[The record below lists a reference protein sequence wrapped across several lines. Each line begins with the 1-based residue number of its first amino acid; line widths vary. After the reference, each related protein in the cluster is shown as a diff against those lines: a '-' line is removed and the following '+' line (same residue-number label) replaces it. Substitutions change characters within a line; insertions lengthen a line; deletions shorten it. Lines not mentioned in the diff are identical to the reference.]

1 MITVDFREASASKS
15 ILDGLIKLGVKVE
28 IGRLDAGDYAIS
40 SNETPALL
48 ERKEIFNF
56 AGDVASGRL
65 WQQLEKLS
73 SIQDFRK
80 AVLIEGSTA
89 LLQKLGRKWNMS
101 SIYGA
106 LNSIWL
112 EWNIPLLFTPS
123 KNHTIILLANLDRR
137 LSGERKVEARI
148 FKPKTEDYSEVAL
161 SMLAQIPYVNTVKAK
176 RILEKFGTVKDVVEN
191 LDRIEEV
198 EGIGE
203 KISEAIKKAF
213 TTKFQQ

>member
-1 MITVDFREASASKS
+1 MITVDFRETSASKS

-40 SNETPALL
+40 SNETPALV

-80 AVLIEGSTA
+80 AVLIEGSPA
-89 LLQKLGRKWNMS
+89 LLQKLGRKWNMG

-112 EWNIPLLFTPS
+112 EWNSPLLFTPS
-123 KNHTIILLANLDRR
+123 KNHTIILLANLDKR

-148 FKPKTEDYSEVAL
+148 FKPKTEDYSEVAIAML
-161 SMLAQIPYVNTVKAK
+161 SQIPYVNTVKAK
-176 RILEKFGTVKDVVEN
+176 RILEKFGTIKNVVEN

-203 KISEAIKKAF
+203 KISEAIEKAF

>member
-1 MITVDFREASASKS
+1 MITVDFREASASKN
-15 ILDGLIKLGVKVE
+15 ILDGFIKLGVKVE

-40 SNETPALL
+40 SNETPALV

-80 AVLIEGSTA
+80 AVLIEGSPA
-89 LLQKLGRKWNMS
+89 LLQKLGRKWSMG

-123 KNHTIILLANLDRR
+123 KNHTIILLANLDKR

-148 FKPKTEDYSEVAL
+148 SKPKTEDYREVATAML
-161 SMLAQIPYVNTVKAK
+161 SQIPYVNTVKAK
-176 RILEKFGTVKDVVEN
+176 RILEKFGTVKNVVEN

-203 KISEAIKKAF
+203 KISEAVKKAF

>member
-1 MITVDFREASASKS
+1 
-15 ILDGLIKLGVKVE
+15 
-28 IGRLDAGDYAIS
+28 
-40 SNETPALL
+40 
-48 ERKEIFNF
+48 
-56 AGDVASGRL
+56 
-65 WQQLEKLS
+65 
-73 SIQDFRK
+73 
-80 AVLIEGSTA
+80 
-89 LLQKLGRKWNMS
+89 MS

-137 LSGERKVEARI
+137 LSGERKVEARM

-161 SMLAQIPYVNTVKAK
+161 SMLSQIPYVNTVKAK
-176 RILEKFGTVKDVVEN
+176 RILEKFGTVKNVVEN

-203 KISEAIKKAF
+203 KISEAVKKAF

>member
-1 MITVDFREASASKS
+1 MITVDFREASASKN

-40 SNETPALL
+40 SNETPALV

-73 SIQDFRK
+73 SVQDFRK
-80 AVLIEGSTA
+80 AVLIEGSPA
-89 LLQKLGRKWNMS
+89 LLQKLGRKWSMG

-161 SMLAQIPYVNTVKAK
+161 SMLSQIPYVNTVKAK

>member
-1 MITVDFREASASKS
+1 MITVDFREASASKN

-40 SNETPALL
+40 SNETPALV

-73 SIQDFRK
+73 SVQDFRK
-80 AVLIEGSTA
+80 AVLIEGSPA
-89 LLQKLGRKWNMS
+89 LLQKLGRKWSMG

-123 KNHTIILLANLDRR
+123 KNHTIILLANLDRK

-148 FKPKTEDYSEVAL
+148 SKPKTEDYSEVAL
-161 SMLAQIPYVNTVKAK
+161 SMLSQIPYVNTVKAK

-203 KISEAIKKAF
+203 KISEAIKKTF

>member
-1 MITVDFREASASKS
+1 MITVDFREASASKN

-40 SNETPALL
+40 SNETPALV

-73 SIQDFRK
+73 SVQDFRK
-80 AVLIEGSTA
+80 AVLIEGSPA
-89 LLQKLGRKWNMS
+89 LLQKLGRKWSMG

-123 KNHTIILLANLDRR
+123 KNHTIILLANLDRK

-148 FKPKTEDYSEVAL
+148 SKPKTEDYSEVAL
-161 SMLAQIPYVNTVKAK
+161 SMLSQIPYVNTVKAK
-176 RILEKFGTVKDVVEN
+176 RILEKFETVKNVVEN

-203 KISEAIKKAF
+203 KISEAIKKTF

>member
-1 MITVDFREASASKS
+1 MITVDFREASASKN

-40 SNETPALL
+40 SNETPALV

-73 SIQDFRK
+73 SVQDFRK
-80 AVLIEGSTA
+80 AVLIEGSPA
-89 LLQKLGRKWNMS
+89 LLQKLGRKWSMG

-123 KNHTIILLANLDRR
+123 KNHTIILLANLDRK

-148 FKPKTEDYSEVAL
+148 SKPKTEDYSEVAL

-203 KISEAIKKAF
+203 KISEAIKKTF